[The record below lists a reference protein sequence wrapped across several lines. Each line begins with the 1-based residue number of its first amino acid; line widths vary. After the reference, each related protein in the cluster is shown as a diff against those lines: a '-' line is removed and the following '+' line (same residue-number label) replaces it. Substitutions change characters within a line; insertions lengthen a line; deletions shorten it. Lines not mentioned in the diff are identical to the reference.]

1 METHITNHRGGF
13 PVGMT
18 KVLAL
23 GDQRGVDIAFYIV
36 RLEGNTSIDVPPVFH
51 QCGAVLL
58 VGSGTITVCPT
69 RNQELPPVKVARKD
83 VFTEPPHSFLLPRG
97 AGMKLAAGEDG
108 LELALFSVP
117 GQGPKEPLEVKP
129 GDVRS
134 EERGEGL
141 HDGTFHRVVRTVA
154 DGSNAKGWG
163 LVFGE
168 VVNKPGRWSSYPPH
182 HHDQPEIYHYR
193 FTAPQGYGHAE
204 LGDEVL
210 KVRDGDTVIIPP
222 GRDHAQVSAPGYGMY
237 YLWMIRHLP
246 GNPYTG
252 FTFAP
257 EHTWTLDPRQ
267 QGWMPPAPPV
277 PHSPTP

>member
-1 METHITNHRGGF
+1 METHITGHRGGF

-58 VGSGTITVCPT
+58 VGSGTVTVCPT
-69 RNQELPPVKVARKD
+69 RNQELPPVPVSRKD
-83 VFTEPPHSFLLPRG
+83 LFTEPPHSFLLPRG
-97 AGMKLAAGEDG
+97 AGMKLAAGDDG

-117 GQGPKEPLEVKP
+117 GQGPKEALEVKP
-129 GDVRS
+129 EQVRN

-182 HHDQPEIYHYR
+182 HHPQPEIYYYR
-193 FTAPQGYGHAE
+193 FDKPNGYGHAE
-204 LGDEVL
+204 IGENVV
-210 KVRDGDTVIIPP
+210 KVRAHDITLMRAGE
-222 GRDHAQVSAPGYGMY
+222 DHSQCSAPGYSMY
-237 YLWMIRHLP
+237 YLWIIRNLKDQAYDTP
-246 GNPYTG
+246 E
-252 FTFAP
+252 FTE
-257 EHTWTLDPRQ
+257 EHRWLL
-267 QGWMPPAPPV
+267 AK
-277 PHSPTP
+277 